1 MIRLG
6 LLTLF
11 ISFLCVYAWRDWF
24 KALCGLIA
32 LMAVV
37 EHPDMP
43 KSLMGIQGL
52 NPWNIVLA
60 MVLAAWARQRSREG
74 LKWDLPKGTVFL
86 LFLYFVIVIV
96 GFVRFANDHSGVDYY
111 VAVRGGEM
119 RTFAGMVSEFFIN
132 CIKWVIPGLLL
143 FDGVRDRSRMKW
155 AMFAILSI
163 YVALA
168 IQVIR
173 WMPLSTLTTGADL
186 GARSL
191 KILMREVGYHRVNI
205 AVILAGGAWAVFVAR
220 AMVEKRT
227 QMLMITLMS
236 FLVAFGLALTG
247 GRAGYA
253 TWAAVGVVLALIR
266 WRKYLVL
273 GPVVVMALLSF
284 VPAVRDRLLN
294 GFTEESRDTNA
305 LVQETEQIQGG
316 KADMYTVTAGR
327 NVAWPAVIAQIKEA
341 PFVGHGREAM
351 QNTGI
356 ATMLYLNYGE
366 DFPHPHNAY
375 LQWLLDN
382 GWLGAIPVFLFYLIV
397 LTRSVS
403 LFRDSRNP
411 LFVVTGGMCLAL
423 VAALLIGG
431 IGSQTFYP
439 REGAVGMWCAIGLM
453 MRMYVER
460 AKILQDVRE
469 SRVERSAATWD
480 QWLWPASSPVQSPL
494 AARK

>member
-11 ISFLCVYAWRDWF
+11 IAFLSVYAWRDWF

-43 KSLMGIQGL
+43 KSLWGIQGL
-52 NPWNIVLA
+52 NPWNILLA
-60 MVLAAWARQRSREG
+60 IVVAAWAKQRAREG
-74 LKWDLPKGTVFL
+74 LKWDLPGGMVFL
-86 LFLYFVIVIV
+86 LFLYLVIIIV
-96 GFVRFANDHSGVDYY
+96 GFIRLASDHSGVDNY
-111 VAVRGGEM
+111 VAVRGGEL
-119 RTFAGMVSEFFIN
+119 RSFASMLSEFIIN

-155 AMFAILSI
+155 AMFAVLFV

-168 IQVIR
+168 IQVIK
-173 WMPLSTLTTGADL
+173 WMPLSTLATGADL
-186 GARSL
+186 GSRSL

-205 AVILAGGAWAVFVAR
+205 AVMLAGGAWAVFVAR
-220 AMVEKRT
+220 AMVEKRKH
-227 QMLMITLMS
+227 LLLITMTSL
-236 FLVAFGLALTG
+236 LVAFGLALTG

-266 WRKYLVL
+266 WRKYLIL
-273 GPVVVMALLSF
+273 GPVIVMALLAF
-284 VPAVRDRLLN
+284 VPAVRDRLMN
-294 GFTEESRDTNA
+294 GFTDSTRDSNT
-305 LVQETEQIQGG
+305 LIQDTEVIQGG

-327 NVAWPAVIAQIKEA
+327 NVAWPAVIDKINDA
-341 PFVGHGREAM
+341 PFFGHGREAM

-356 ATMLYLNYGE
+356 ATQLYVNYRE

-382 GWLGAIPVFLFYLIV
+382 GWLGAIPVFLFYLIIV
-397 LTRSVS
+397 KRSIS

-411 LFVVTGGMCLAL
+411 LFVTAGGISLAL
-423 VAALLIGG
+423 VAALLIGAV
-431 IGSQTFYP
+431 GSQTFYP
-439 REGAVGMWCAIGLM
+439 REGSVGMWCGIFLM
-453 MRMYVER
+453 MRIYVER
-460 AKILQDVRE
+460 ARILQEVRE
-469 SRVERSAATWD
+469 SKVEKSPKSWD
-480 QWLWPASSPVQSPL
+480 QWLWPTPAPAPMAV
-494 AARK
+494 RK